1 MKQIN
6 TRRKL
11 PNILKGKISKKQNIK
26 EVKENKK
33 KNTLVKKPAKEDRLN
48 KLEEAF
54 YQGRQEYINL
64 FKKCPEALV
73 YTDIDGIILT
83 INDCFISLTGFQRS
97 ELKDNSIVYSLK
109 PEDSSYFETVDNDY
123 FETAIQ
129 SRDGYLI
136 EVSVSKS
143 YNLVENRIAGII
155 YSFREISS
163 LRRERSIAKTL
174 YQISRIASSN
184 ITLQELFPVIHEQL
198 GKIID
203 ATNFYIALTDFDQ
216 KKIDFPYYT
225 DVAAGDDEIFI
236 NRYCTSQSIFHY
248 VLKVGK
254 PVLMDFQRY
263 RKMLSYGYIEP
274 WDVMTNTHLW
284 LAVPLKADEKVIG
297 VIALQSYDNA
307 RLYSEKDIDLLEFV
321 SQQLS
326 AAIYKKALQVKIT
339 KKEQDIQEA
348 GSDKSKKHLDTD
360 ELPLKEPFSSFSKD
374 NNENTKQ
381 VNEKQKY

>member
-326 AAIYKKALQVKIT
+326 AAIYKKALKTKIT
-339 KKEQDIQEA
+339 KIKHDLEQTGTNTEKPPSSPLPQGTSSNAKQDKEGNA
-348 GSDKSKKHLDTD
+348 
-360 ELPLKEPFSSFSKD
+360 KD
-374 NNENTKQ
+374 N
-381 VNEKQKY
+381 

>member
-348 GSDKSKKHLDTD
+348 GSDKSKIRLDTD
-360 ELPLKEPFSSFSKD
+360 ELPLKEPFSPFSKD
-374 NNENTKQ
+374 NNKNTKQ
-381 VNEKQKY
+381 VNEKRKY

>member
-1 MKQIN
+1 
-6 TRRKL
+6 
-11 PNILKGKISKKQNIK
+11 
-26 EVKENKK
+26 
-33 KNTLVKKPAKEDRLN
+33 
-48 KLEEAF
+48 
-54 YQGRQEYINL
+54 
-64 FKKCPEALV
+64 
-73 YTDIDGIILT
+73 
-83 INDCFISLTGFQRS
+83 
-97 ELKDNSIVYSLK
+97 
-109 PEDSSYFETVDNDY
+109 
-123 FETAIQ
+123 
-129 SRDGYLI
+129 
-136 EVSVSKS
+136 
-143 YNLVENRIAGII
+143 
-155 YSFREISS
+155 
-163 LRRERSIAKTL
+163 
-174 YQISRIASSN
+174 
-184 ITLQELFPVIHEQL
+184 VIHEQL

-203 ATNFYIALTDFDQ
+203 ATNFYIALTDFEQ

-326 AAIYKKALQVKIT
+326 VAIYKKALQVKIT

-348 GSDKSKKHLDTD
+348 GSDKSKIRLDTD
-360 ELPLKEPFSSFSKD
+360 ELPLKEPFSPFSKD
-374 NNENTKQ
+374 NNKNTKQ
-381 VNEKQKY
+381 VNEKRKY